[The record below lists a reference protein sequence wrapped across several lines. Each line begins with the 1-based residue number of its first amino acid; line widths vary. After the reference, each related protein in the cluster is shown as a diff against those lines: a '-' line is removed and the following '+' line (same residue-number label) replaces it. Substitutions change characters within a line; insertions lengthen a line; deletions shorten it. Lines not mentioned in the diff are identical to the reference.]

1 MNWVSVH
8 HAELPWVSGPSTLH
22 NPTKKTLL
30 TMAIGRR
37 AHPDRC
43 KKPILSENPRN
54 RPNKES
60 SRSSRPNKNS
70 TSKVSKNHPRRASK
84 KPTEPVFSTSDA
96 GFAQFLKKH
105 TSPKHQRVT
114 AGGRIVPMEPPRPP
128 RHDGSTPVQ
137 MSVMDNDES
146 IVAHIFVGDKL
157 VTGSRNVGT
166 QDISRIIHSST
177 EPDNNLHEKLTSPL
191 LASTSHFAAP
201 VDPGFSTFSKAMEP
215 DVPCDEWFEY
225 RPRDEID
232 AQFIRHASNAMQ
244 RHELTCQAEE
254 RRARW
259 VLIEDQIHYEDSA
272 IAQMMSFM
280 SPFDLFL
287 GYDYYVRYVKIAWMC
302 GLDAMVEAK
311 SRLNNK
317 LWNHE
322 KYLEEVNEVIA
333 LDPQISPGGVCY
345 NLRVYNIN
353 ERARVLGALDQHD
366 VLTGYAEAA
375 GMNNPNETEYFSV
388 KQAHRKPT
396 CSHIQPGRMMDG
408 SSLGNLSAAGTNEVE
423 LAKTNRGVEII
434 DPQTGHPIQFQR
446 RPLNTTNNSRNV
458 TGRGNG
464 SNSDCDYIQV
474 DGSSEL
480 LIRDVDG
487 NRNRNRRNSFF
498 NHIQVDRRSEFFHDA
513 HGTGGNVPTGDN
525 DPVFD
530 AVSRLDS
537 VFLPEMGVE
546 AEISWIPQETWTER
560 RPRNEIRV
568 SRTVPRNFGR
578 NVYNFRS
585 ELHSITELDHDGHV
599 IEPTSTGENDGS
611 HTPSFAFSM

>member
-1 MNWVSVH
+1 
-8 HAELPWVSGPSTLH
+8 
-22 NPTKKTLL
+22 
-30 TMAIGRR
+30 
-37 AHPDRC
+37 
-43 KKPILSENPRN
+43 
-54 RPNKES
+54 
-60 SRSSRPNKNS
+60 
-70 TSKVSKNHPRRASK
+70 
-84 KPTEPVFSTSDA
+84 
-96 GFAQFLKKH
+96 
-105 TSPKHQRVT
+105 
-114 AGGRIVPMEPPRPP
+114 
-128 RHDGSTPVQ
+128 
-137 MSVMDNDES
+137 
-146 IVAHIFVGDKL
+146 
-157 VTGSRNVGT
+157 
-166 QDISRIIHSST
+166 
-177 EPDNNLHEKLTSPL
+177 
-191 LASTSHFAAP
+191 
-201 VDPGFSTFSKAMEP
+201 MEP

-611 HTPSFAFSM
+611 HTPSFAFSINEDELNHSATQNGLRYLQNEPCVASLSSSSDDEQQTMRNSSPGQELTEEMPSELSFDQQHGSTEVLNYQSSIITPDLFDVFVVDVEGDLEGERRGRSLVEQFDDDMNYK